1 MLFVGSEVSALLE
14 ATLVVVPAIGQI
26 VVSGSLSWIRKL
38 LSENAEVAAARGRRS
53 SLTKM
58 LKKTMAGFSPTV
70 LI

>member
-14 ATLVVVPAIGQI
+14 ATLVVVPTIGQI

-38 LSENAEVAAARGRRS
+38 LSENAEVAAARGRS